1 MWEANVAGFDVTG
14 ASIIGNADEAIRW
27 VDNSPLSSEYKE
39 LLLRFVRRFPS
50 MMFVK
55 DHGSRLLRE
64 AERREGLAL
73 PAWFHEIRQT
83 LRFVEPRMQVRFDD
97 FDSYTPRADYL
108 DEIWYSVGLISM
120 GDEQHK
126 LFVEEARV
134 CPMAEWVEENRSFL
148 AVQLDNPGDA
158 RVHEF
163 SAPDLLDNVLDGKPA
178 GISVHPAFDSYPSML
193 SHVTA
198 GRLPDGTVI
207 EAR

>member
-1 MWEANVAGFDVTG
+1 MAGFDVEG
-14 ASIIGNADEAIRW
+14 ASVIGNSNEAINW
-27 VDNSPLSSEYKE
+27 VDGSSLSSEYKE

-55 DHGSRLLRE
+55 DRDSRLLRE
-64 AERREGLAL
+64 VESKEGLLL
-73 PAWFHEIRQT
+73 PDWFHEVRQT
-83 LRFVEPRMQVRFDD
+83 LCFVEPRMQVRFDD

-120 GDEQHK
+120 GDEQRR

-148 AVQLDNPGDA
+148 AVQLNNPGDT

-198 GRLPDGTVI
+198 GKLPDGTVI
-207 EAR
+207 KAR